1 VRRTEQIGSTSP
13 PDLDGGVLDP
23 YEGRDLDDGF
33 VVADA
38 IVPGYLD
45 LAEVEAEYG
54 LFERVRFDHTP
65 FSSAKLRGVRMVDA
79 ELDRCDTSNAD
90 FAGSRLNRVVFS
102 NCRMTGVT
110 LAGASLEDVVFRG
123 CKLNLGSMRTA
134 RLLQVTFEECL
145 LDDADFNGSS
155 IELSR
160 FERCNIRH
168 CDFSG
173 ARMRAVDL
181 RGSEITLSG
190 RASDLAGAIVSP
202 MQLGELAGSLAEGAG
217 IRVE

>member
-1 VRRTEQIGSTSP
+1 M
-13 PDLDGGVLDP
+13 
-23 YEGRDLDDGF
+23 
-33 VVADA
+33 
-38 IVPGYLD
+38 VPGYLD

-79 ELDRCDTSNAD
+79 ELDTCDTSNAD

-110 LAGASLEDVVFRG
+110 LAGASLR
-123 CKLNLGSMRTA
+123 
-134 RLLQVTFEECL
+134 
-145 LDDADFNGSS
+145 
-155 IELSR
+155 
-160 FERCNIRH
+160 RH

-181 RGSEITLSG
+181 RGSEIALSG